1 MAKLSVF
8 LLVVLLPVLA
18 CGATGQ
24 TAAAANRPAATSASK
39 SPSGRSQL
47 SDKQIEAAI
56 RAKFAKSKINADHFT
71 VSVQGGVAIVEGRT
85 DVIQHKGVAT
95 RMCKTAGAIAV
106 NNRVQVSEAARRK
119 AAGSLENAR
128 RRAEVKRR

>member
-1 MAKLSVF
+1 MAKLSAF
-8 LLVVLLPVLA
+8 LLVVLLPALTN
-18 CGATGQ
+18 GATGQ
-24 TAAAANRPAATSASK
+24 TAAAAARPAAASTTRAPGK
-39 SPSGRSQL
+39 PQL
-47 SDKQIEAAI
+47 GDKQIEAAI
-56 RAKFAKSKINADHFT
+56 RAKFAKSKINAEHFT
-71 VSVQGGVAIVEGRT
+71 VSVQGGVAIVDGRT

-106 NNRVQVSEAARRK
+106 NNRVQVSESARRK